1 MASRLF
7 PIRTTTSC
15 QLKWNWST
23 LYLHQARTASCHRT
37 AWSNFSSETFDSFH
51 NTPIKIQDR
60 EAMLAGQWPEHSCAY
75 CKNIEQVGGTSDR
88 HIHMDHPNR
97 VPVELDTNPVA
108 THVTPTVLEVYFNN
122 TCNLGCLYC
131 IPELSSKI
139 NQENTK
145 FGKFNSQGVVLE
157 PVTLHNQHSEIIEK
171 FWQWMQVNSQGLTR
185 LHVLGGEPFYQKE
198 FDRCLEY
205 FDRVA
210 HPALELNIVTN
221 LMIDHSKLSSYIKKF
236 KELLSKRH
244 LKRIDITCS
253 IDCAGPE
260 QEFVRWGMDMDRW
273 QHNFD
278 LLQQHKWLTLNI
290 NQTISVLTIKTMPTL
305 INWLAAW
312 RQRRPIGHFFSVV
325 SPQPS
330 YMDPSILG
338 PGVFDREFENVLSLM
353 PDDVSKQ
360 YMAGI
365 FKAVQN
371 SSKNPGEMLKLK
383 TFLNEKDRRRGTNW
397 KQVFPWLAKELE
409 HVV

>member
-1 MASRLF
+1 
-7 PIRTTTSC
+7 
-15 QLKWNWST
+15 
-23 LYLHQARTASCHRT
+23 
-37 AWSNFSSETFDSFH
+37 
-51 NTPIKIQDR
+51 
-60 EAMLAGQWPEHSCAY
+60 
-75 CKNIEQVGGTSDR
+75 
-88 HIHMDHPNR
+88 
-97 VPVELDTNPVA
+97 
-108 THVTPTVLEVYFNN
+108 
-122 TCNLGCLYC
+122 LYC

-221 LMIDHSKLSSYIKKF
+221 LMIDHSKLSNYIKKF